1 MERMKCVVVD
11 DENMGRKLL
20 EENVNQIP
28 FLELVASCK
37 NAFEAMEVLQTQD
50 VDLIFLDIQMPGM
63 LGTQFLQ
70 TLKKRP
76 LVIFVTAYDNYAVES
91 YALDAVDYLMK
102 PTSLE
107 RFSLAAN
114 KAYHLF
120 QQAPTNTSGSIAA
133 APVEPLE
140 DFFFANVEYSL
151 VRITIPHITHIEG
164 LKDYVKIFIEG
175 EKRPILTKM
184 TMKALEAKVTPH
196 GFMRVHKSFI
206 VNLRKIESIKQLRIK
221 IGTYDIPVSDTHA
234 AELLEKLNYSRP
246 S

>member
-1 MERMKCVVVD
+1 MKCVVVD

-20 EENVNQIP
+20 EENVRQIP

-37 NAFEAMEVLQTQD
+37 NAFEAMEALQSHD

-76 LVIFVTAYDNYAVES
+76 LVIFVTAYENYAVES
-91 YALDAVDYLMK
+91 YQLDAVDYLMK

-114 KAYHLF
+114 KAYHMF
-120 QQAPTNTSGSIAA
+120 QQAQSPTTSIAS

-151 VRITIPHITHIEG
+151 VRITIPQVSHIEG

-184 TMKALEAKVTPH
+184 TMKALEAKVVPH

-206 VNLRKIESIKQLRIK
+206 VNLQKIESIKQQRIK
-221 IGTYDIPVSDTHA
+221 IGNYEIAVSDSHLG
-234 AELLEKLNYSRP
+234 ELMERLNASRL